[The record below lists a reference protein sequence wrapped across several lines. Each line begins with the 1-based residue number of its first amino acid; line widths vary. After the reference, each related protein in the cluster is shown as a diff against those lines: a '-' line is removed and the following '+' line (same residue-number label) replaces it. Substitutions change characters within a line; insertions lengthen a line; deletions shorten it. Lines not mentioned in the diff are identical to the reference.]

1 MITIEEV
8 KENNTNSNLCACG
21 CGQPCKKRFKQGHY
35 LKYYLKNNKHYN
47 NKGCKIKNPD
57 GYIMVYCPNH
67 PSVSKSTHYIMEHRL
82 VMEKHIGR
90 YLTDNEEIHHI
101 NGNKQDNRIENLELL
116 TKSEHTIHHN
126 KIDMRDRVCLY
137 CRSSETSI
145 SKKGRPVWAKHK
157 DGFLC
162 VKCDKKRYYHMVVKT
177 RSY

>member
-82 VMEKHIGR
+82 VMEKHLGR
-90 YLTDNEEIHHI
+90 YLENYESIHHI
-101 NGNKQDNRIENLELL
+101 NEIKDDNRIENLHLYSN
-116 TKSEHTIHHN
+116 SEHTILHN
-126 KIDMRDRVCLY
+126 RVDMNSRSCLI
-137 CRSSETSI
+137 CNSKKTSI
-145 SKKGRPVWAKHK
+145 SNKGRPIWSKYNN
-157 DGFLC
+157 GFLC
-162 VKCDKKRYYHMVVKT
+162 VKCYRKKHYHDVVKY
-177 RSY
+177 RY